1 MYTVGLDADTRAYF
15 TAATSATSLFI
26 ILSVNTPSKF
36 FPLKISNNILVYKNN
51 CLNSNKKSIINHS
64 DKLFIENKTG
74 SVSPSHPLKGMWRT
88 NGGTTPRPKAQGV
101 VPTGTSLI
109 LFNGEKLSLNIQKGI
124 LTKIARDFIQMTPFQ
139 CSIIV
144 GLILSDGWIQY
155 RKTWNPRIG
164 FKQSI
169 KNFEYFWYVFIQLST
184 LCSGYPWLASTM
196 KRGKLFYSLEFNTRQ
211 LKCFNEVYTLFF
223 SDSKIKVIK
232 PELYDYLD
240 YVAIAHWIMGDAAKR
255 NKGITLCTDCFSYKE
270 VVLLMNILKIKYNI
284 NSTIHKEKH
293 KPRIYINNK
302 ELLKIL
308 PYIKPYFTKNFL
320 YKISL

>member
-1 MYTVGLDADTRAYF
+1 
-15 TAATSATSLFI
+15 
-26 ILSVNTPSKF
+26 
-36 FPLKISNNILVYKNN
+36 
-51 CLNSNKKSIINHS
+51 
-64 DKLFIENKTG
+64 
-74 SVSPSHPLKGMWRT
+74 
-88 NGGTTPRPKAQGV
+88 
-101 VPTGTSLI
+101 
-109 LFNGEKLSLNIQKGI
+109 
-124 LTKIARDFIQMTPFQ
+124 MTPFQ

-184 LCSGYPWLASTM
+184 LCSGYPWLVSNM
-196 KRGKLFYSLEFNTRQ
+196 KRGKLFYALEFNTRQ
-211 LKCFNEVYTLFF
+211 LKCFNEIYTLFF
-223 SDSKIKVIK
+223 SDYKIKVIK

-240 YVAIAHWIMGDAAKR
+240 YVAIAHWIMGDGAKR

-284 NSTIHKEKH
+284 NSTIHKEKY
-293 KPRIYINNK
+293 KPRIYISNK

>member
-1 MYTVGLDADTRAYF
+1 M
-15 TAATSATSLFI
+15 
-26 ILSVNTPSKF
+26 SVNTPSKF
-36 FPLKISNNILVYKNN
+36 FPVKISNNILVYKNI

-64 DKLFIENKTG
+64 DKLFIENKSG
-74 SVSPSHPLKGMWRT
+74 SV
-88 NGGTTPRPKAQGV
+88 
-101 VPTGTSLI
+101 SLI
-109 LFNGEKLSLNIQKGI
+109 LFNGEKLSSNIQKGI
-124 LTKIARDFIQMTPFQ
+124 LTKISRDLIQMTPFQ

-184 LCSGYPWLASTM
+184 LCSGYPWLVSNM
-196 KRGKLFYSLEFNTRQ
+196 KRGKLFYALEFNTRQ
-211 LKCFNEVYTLFF
+211 LKCFNEIYTLFF
-223 SDSKIKVIK
+223 SDYKIKVIK

-240 YVAIAHWIMGDAAKR
+240 YVAIAHWIMGDGAKR

-284 NSTIHKEKH
+284 NSTIHKEKY
-293 KPRIYINNK
+293 KPRIYISNK